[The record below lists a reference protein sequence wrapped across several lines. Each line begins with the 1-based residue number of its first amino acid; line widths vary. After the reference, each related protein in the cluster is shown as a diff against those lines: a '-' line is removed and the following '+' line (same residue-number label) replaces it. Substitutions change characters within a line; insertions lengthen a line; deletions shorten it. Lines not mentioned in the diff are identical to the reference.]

1 MMARISSAEITEWM
15 AFAALEPFGSEA
27 NYIGHAI
34 TASTVANVN
43 RGKGR
48 RALKVDEFMPKFE
61 KKAAQ
66 SVDEMMQ
73 VAQMLTIGL
82 GGKDL
87 RKENNG

>member
-1 MMARISSAEITEWM
+1 M